1 MSAKKFGGDF
11 SPGGARQAPKFR
23 NQKAARVDIRALA
36 MFVLPTPILLGAI
49 GELGSN
55 AVGSILLLADYAIL
69 LIAAWL
75 LRQGQVAEAAYDA
88 RQIARPPAFPRK
100 IFAAGLTGIGV
111 FGAVFL
117 SAGFGGLI
125 QAIALGVLATG
136 AHLAAFGLDPMK
148 SKGVDGKA
156 TPDRVVEAIDQAEA
170 RIAEVTRL
178 AAGIRDREINDRV
191 AGLMA
196 QVREMVKLVEEDPR
210 DLSRARRYFTVYLK
224 GAEEATRKFADNHE
238 RLEDPALRDTYVSLL
253 AELEASF
260 GRGREMLL
268 RDDRA
273 DLEVEIEVLRERLD
287 QEGA

>member
-1 MSAKKFGGDF
+1 MSARKFGGDF

-23 NQKAARVDIRALA
+23 NQKAARVDIRALL

-49 GELGSN
+49 GSLGSN
-55 AVGSILLLADYAIL
+55 AVGSIFLLADYAVL
-69 LIAAWL
+69 LLAAWL
-75 LRQGQVAEAAYDA
+75 LREGQAAQAAYDA

-100 IFAAGLTGIGV
+100 VVAAGLTGIGV

-117 SAGFGGLI
+117 SLGFAGLVQALALG
-125 QAIALGVLATG
+125 AIAVLAQI
-136 AHLAAFGLDPMK
+136 ASFGLDPMS
-148 SKGVDGKA
+148 SKGVEGKSA
-156 TPDRVVEAIDQAEA
+156 PDYVVDALDKAEV

-178 AAGIRDREINDRV
+178 TREIRDREITARV
-191 AGLMA
+191 DGLMA
-196 QVREMVKLVEEDPR
+196 QVREMLKLVEEDPR
-210 DLSRARRYFTVYLK
+210 DLTRARRYFTVYLK
-224 GAEEATRKFADNHE
+224 GAEDATRKFADTHD
-238 RLEDPALRDTYVSLL
+238 RLADPKLRADYLALLG
-253 AELEASF
+253 ELEESF